1 MPAPVIETFA
11 AARKEIAAGESVTIF
26 WRTRNADSVQ
36 VQAFGKGVNVANE
49 GSLLLAPPQNTTY
62 QLVAANA
69 GGTVA
74 AGMTIIVRPR
84 ARTPAL
90 AQPPGVQQP
99 AVAEPT
105 APAAPV
111 PPSPLLPT
119 TPPAAPVPPSPLLPT
134 TPPTDVQPAVSAAPM
149 REAAVVASP
158 PTPAPPTLAPVAL
171 VAAAP
176 TRATALAL
184 ANAADHSGYGE
195 TLSPMVLGLLGL
207 LAVAGVP
214 AAGLAIVVVLWLRR
228 RLN

>member
-1 MPAPVIETFA
+1 
-11 AARKEIAAGESVTIF
+11 
-26 WRTRNADSVQ
+26 
-36 VQAFGKGVNVANE
+36 VNVANE

-90 AQPPGVQQP
+90 AQPSGVQQP

-105 APAAPV
+105 VPAAP
-111 PPSPLLPT
+111 
-119 TPPAAPVPPSPLLPT
+119 APPSPLLPT

-149 REAAVVASP
+149 RAAAVVAPS
-158 PTPAPPTLAPVAL
+158 TLAPPTLAPVAL
-171 VAAAP
+171 VAAVP
-176 TRATALAL
+176 TRATALAP
-184 ANAADHSGYGE
+184 ASAADHSGYGE

-214 AAGLAIVVVLWLRR
+214 AAGLAIVVVLWLLR